1 MTKIEQQLIK
11 ELKEEGLIT
20 EDQIAEAEKEQKR
33 SKKSLGKILIES
45 DFVEELEVASKLGKI
60 QKVPFIILSHY
71 EIDPQILQSIPEDI
85 IHKYKIVPVDKTGN
99 TLTVALSDP
108 SDIFLM
114 DELKLLTKCDIIPV
128 ISFESDIM
136 DTIEKYF
143 GSENAMNEMIKSIE
157 EKELPPN
164 TDFISEE
171 NDADQEL
178 DDINV
183 EAAPV
188 VKLVNLIIAEAIK
201 NRASDIHFEPYEN
214 DFRVRHRIDGVLN
227 EMPPPPKRMQNAILS
242 RIKIISDLDIAEKR
256 LPQDGRFT
264 IKSGSHKV
272 DVRVSTIPTVHGEK
286 IVMRLLDKGNLMLDM
301 THLGFDDHILKI
313 FERNI
318 RKPYGM
324 VLVTGPTGSGKS
336 TTLYSALS
344 TINDP
349 AKNIMT
355 VEDPVEYQLFGI
367 NQVQAKPDIGLSF
380 AAGLRSFLRQDPDI
394 IMVGEIRDLETAEIG
409 VKAALTGHLV
419 LSTLH
424 TNDAPSTVTRM
435 VNMGLEPFLITA
447 SLNLVVAQRLTRK
460 ICENC
465 KKIIKPSEELLK
477 SLNLN
482 PADWGNTEIAKG
494 EGCDKCT
501 QTGYRGRLALYE
513 VMEINENIRTATL
526 KGASSTEL
534 KKIAV
539 ENNMTTLRQ
548 AGLAKVKQQLTTLE
562 EVFAVTMGDE

>member
-1 MTKIEQQLIK
+1 MTKIEQKLVK
-11 ELKEEGLIT
+11 ELKEEGFLT
-20 EDQIAEAEKEQKR
+20 DEQIQEAEQEQKET
-33 SKKSLGKILIES
+33 KKSLGKILIDME
-45 DFVEELEVASKLGKI
+45 FVPEWEVASKLGKI

-71 EIDPQILQSIPEDI
+71 EIDPQILRSIPEKI

-99 TLTVALSDP
+99 TLTIALSDP

-114 DELKLLTKCDIIPV
+114 DELKLLTKCEIIPV
-128 ISFESDIM
+128 ISFESDIQE
-136 DTIEKYF
+136 TIEKYF
-143 GSENAMNEMIKSIE
+143 GNENAMNEMIKSIE
-157 EKELPPN
+157 EKEQSDDPEYVNEEEDSEP
-164 TDFISEE
+164 DIDEIS
-171 NDADQEL
+171 
-178 DDINV
+178 V

-188 VKLVNLIIAEAIK
+188 VKLVNMIIAEAIK

-214 DFRVRHRIDGVLN
+214 DFRVRHRIDGALN

-264 IKSGSHKV
+264 IKSGNHKV
-272 DVRVSTIPTVHGEK
+272 DVRVSTIPTVYGEK
-286 IVMRLLDKGNLMLDM
+286 IVMRLLDKSNLMLDL
-301 THLGFDDHILKI
+301 TQLGFESKNLKT

-355 VEDPVEYQLFGI
+355 VEDPVEYQLHGI
-367 NQVQAKPDIGLSF
+367 NQVQAKPDIGLTF

-394 IMVGEIRDLETAEIG
+394 IMVGEIRDLETGEIG
-409 VKAALTGHLV
+409 IKAALTGHLV

-435 VNMGLEPFLITA
+435 VNMGMEPFLIVA
-447 SLNLVVAQRLTRK
+447 SVNLVVAQRLVRK
-460 ICENC
+460 VCDNC
-465 KKIIKPSEELLK
+465 KTTHKPSPEILK
-477 SLNLN
+477 SMNLKL
-482 PADWGNTEIAKG
+482 DEWKDVKIAKG

-501 QTGYRGRLALYE
+501 DTGYRGRVALYE
-513 VMEINENIRTATL
+513 IMEMNENLRSATL
-526 KGASSTEL
+526 QGASSTDL
-534 KKIAV
+534 KKIAIESGMV
-539 ENNMTTLRQ
+539 TLRQ
-548 AGLAKVKQQLTTLE
+548 AGLEKVKKQQTTLE
-562 EVFAVTMGDE
+562 EVFSVTIGDE